1 MIKNTTPQSV
11 LSALTRSN
19 RDTGI
24 HVNLKEDSIREKFN
38 DNVNSLE
45 CLCERPRTLPRN
57 VESAASYS
65 ESGVAAP
72 IESYG
77 TSWP

>member
-45 CLCERPRTLPRN
+45 CLCETSIPRN
-57 VESAASYS
+57 IESAASYS
-65 ESGVAAP
+65 ASGVAAP

>member
-45 CLCERPRTLPRN
+45 CLCETSKPRN
-57 VESAASYS
+57 IGSSESYS
-65 ESGVAAP
+65 ASEVAAP